1 MFKTSCGLL
10 CTLLAIGRDL
20 SHSVDDV
27 EGYRSLDPVR
37 FWNADSL
44 CLSRSNAHDAGD
56 MSIRE
61 HELRLLEYLVNR
73 VVAAHT
79 AIYELFFIDNDA
91 LEERRS
97 SRSSGSGFPYHAVGR
112 LIFGGLVSA
121 EKTGLPGVHVQC
133 RHSYDKAE
141 ICQLYNTENDGRSP
155 TFYILCHRVPYPAYA
170 HPLAQS
176 PPSRCPL

>member
-1 MFKTSCGLL
+1 MFEMSCSIL
-10 CTLLAIGRDL
+10 CTHLAIGHDL

-44 CLSRSNAHDAGD
+44 CLPHSNAHDAGD

-79 AIYELFFIDNDA
+79 AIDELFFIDNDA
-91 LEERRS
+91 LKERRS
-97 SRSSGSGFPYHAVGR
+97 SGSSASGFPYHAVGR
-112 LIFGGLVSA
+112 LIFRGLVGA
-121 EKTGLPGVHVQC
+121 EKTRFSGVHVQC
-133 RHSYDKAE
+133 RHS
-141 ICQLYNTENDGRSP
+141 
-155 TFYILCHRVPYPAYA
+155 
-170 HPLAQS
+170 
-176 PPSRCPL
+176 